1 MDENKKEY
9 VQPVVEIEYFDDV
22 SLCDNTSVRNSNGY
36 IVPGED
42 GGAENPF
49 G

>member
-22 SLCDNTSVRNSNGY
+22 SLCDNSKSRASNWIEPDVDSGN
-36 IVPGED
+36 PGW
-42 GGAENPF
+42 
-49 G
+49 

>member
-22 SLCDNTSVRNSNGY
+22 SLCDNSSSRGSNY
-36 IVPGED
+36 ITPEIDSGPT
-42 GGAENPF
+42 GW
-49 G
+49 

>member
-22 SLCDNTSVRNSNGY
+22 SLCDNSSSRESNNY
-36 IVPGED
+36 IVPGVD
-42 GGAENPF
+42 SGPGGT
-49 G
+49 GW